1 MRILPFDRAFSL
13 RYSACLLAGAAA
25 LAASPA
31 ACSRDSAGSAGEKEA
46 SIERPAAAAAKMAAI
61 RARFPAALAITDDV
75 RLIEDAASGTI
86 RPVLA
91 AASRG
96 VATIDL
102 PRRADGL
109 VHLTEDASHLHVA
122 FSLEGAAPTPVALE
136 GGLALYVGAAPGG
149 GDVIHL
155 PSASGTEDL
164 VHYERAPAQ
173 EELRYRVDVRDV
185 AGLRLFAGTLEFLDV
200 AGVPLLRVA
209 PPYVLDADGGP
220 HEATLTL
227 EGCAADSSALAPFG
241 RPVTSPGAAFCTV
254 HVDWRAAQVTY
265 PALVDPLWQS
275 TLNTLITPRRRH
287 TMTTLSPSDP
297 KSLVLVAGG
306 FAAINGSP
314 VKTAEIYDPLSR
326 RFTATGSLNVA
337 RGAHTATSLTKVAA
351 PFGPT
356 APVLI
361 AGGADGADGAVDAS
375 AADAGVSPVVA
386 GTPLASIEIYDPVT
400 GLFQTD
406 PTSMANPRFGH
417 SATLF
422 ADRTVL
428 LAGGTTLPLNQPA
441 NTASVYTFTS
451 VVGSV
456 VTSTL
461 TSVSGT
467 TPTMASARTGLA
479 SVRLATGRVLL
490 TGGFVL
496 AGGALQALQSA
507 ELYDPATDSFVP
519 IPFAGG
525 GIPQMSVQRGFHT
538 ATSIGGGLVLIAGG
552 ITNTA
557 GGTYPTAVDLY
568 ADGSVGNVT
577 GFVNQANPISLGTG
591 RSAHSATLLP
601 TGDVLV
607 AGGYNAGSA
616 ISSVETFSAKTSKF
630 TALSTIVPMT
640 ARGDHAALLVNAG
653 DSINA
658 GHTVVVTGG
667 TTSSTN
673 GASALASAQILLQIN
688 GDACTLGDECL
699 SGFCSDGVCCDTAC
713 TQECYACSPATK
725 QSGDQSGTCSYAIQG
740 ADPRVQCLNEIE
752 VHTQCDGKGSTEQI
766 GTTKDCKPGVCG
778 SDNLCST
785 SCKTTANCSL
795 TGFCDLTAP
804 SDAGAGSGTCT
815 PTRINST
822 VCTANEQCVNKH
834 CVDGLCCDLA
844 CDGQCQA
851 CDIPGFPGKCLPIG
865 SESVP
870 EQPHPNLGG
879 TPPRAA
885 CDGVVGDVV
894 TSCAGRCTGG
904 KPDPLVCY
912 YPGPTE
918 TLQSKACADVPGAAS
933 TLTDYPCDSKG
944 KNTEAVSD
952 CGGFLCADA
961 SSCKTACAI
970 DAECIADWVCT
981 DKICQQLTGP
991 LCDGTNILRRPASQG
1006 GNAACADHYTCPAGA
1021 TACRTDCDAVTDCTD
1036 DFVCNND
1043 RKCVERLDAPV
1054 LSACTMGTPGSSTG
1068 GPIPWIIALAA
1079 LAAARRRAR

>member
-1 MRILPFDRAFSL
+1 MRTPPFDRAFSL
-13 RYSACLLAGAAA
+13 RHSACLLAGAAA

-46 SIERPAAAAAKMAAI
+46 SSEQPAPAAAKIAAI
-61 RARFPAALAITDDV
+61 RARFPAALALPDDV
-75 RLIEDAASGTI
+75 RLLENAASETI

-91 AASRG
+91 TASRSL
-96 VATIDL
+96 ATVDL

-109 VHLTEDASHLHVA
+109 VHLTEDASHLHIA
-122 FSLEGAAPTPVALE
+122 FSLEGASAAPVVLE
-136 GGLALYVGAAPGG
+136 GGLALYAGAAPGG

-164 VHYERAPAQ
+164 VYYERAPAQ

-185 AGLRLFAGTLEFLDV
+185 AGLRLVAGTLEFLDA
-200 AGVPLLRVA
+200 AGAPRLRVA
-209 PPYVLDADGGP
+209 PPYVLDADGRR
-220 HEATLTL
+220 HEAALAI
-227 EGCAADSSALAPFG
+227 EGCAADRSALAPFG

-254 HVDWRAAQVTY
+254 LVDWRAVHVTY

-275 TLNTLITPRRRH
+275 TLNTLITPRLRH
-287 TMTTLSPSDP
+287 TMTTLNPSDP

-306 FAAINGSP
+306 FAAINGAP
-314 VKTAEIYDPLSR
+314 LKTAEIYDPLSR
-326 RFTATGSLNVA
+326 RFTATGSLSVA
-337 RGAHTATSLTKVAA
+337 RGSHTATSLTKIAA
-351 PFGPT
+351 PLQFGP
-356 APVLI
+356 AEPVLL
-361 AGGADGADGAVDAS
+361 AGGADS
-375 AADAGVSPVVA
+375 A
-386 GTPLASIEIYDPVT
+386 GTPLASVEIYDPVT

-406 PTSMANPRFGH
+406 PLSMANPRFGH

-451 VVGSV
+451 LVGGV
-456 VTSTL
+456 LTSTL

-467 TPTMASARTGLA
+467 TPLMASARTGLA
-479 SVRLATGRVLL
+479 SVRLAFGRVLL

-496 AGGALQALQSA
+496 AGGSLQALQSA
-507 ELYDPATDSFVP
+507 ELYDPATDSFLP
-519 IPFAGG
+519 IPSAGG
-525 GIPQMSVQRGFHT
+525 GILQMSVQRGFHT
-538 ATSIGGGLVLIAGG
+538 ATAIGGGLFLLAGG

-577 GFVNQANPISLGTG
+577 GFVNQASPISLGTG
-591 RSAHSATLLP
+591 RSAHTATRLP

-616 ISSVETFSAKTSKF
+616 IAAVETFSAKNSKF
-630 TALSTIVPMT
+630 TALSTLVPMT

-658 GHTVVVTGG
+658 GHTVLVTGG

-673 GASALASAQILLQIN
+673 GATALAGAQILLQIN

-699 SGFCSDGVCCDTAC
+699 SGFCADGVCCDTAC

-725 QSGDQSGTCSYAIQG
+725 QSGDKSGTCGDAMKG

-778 SDNLCST
+778 SNNLCST
-785 SCKTTANCSL
+785 SCKETKDCSL
-795 TGFCDLTAP
+795 TGFCDLTAQ
-804 SDAGAGSGTCT
+804 SDAGAGPGTCT
-815 PTRINST
+815 PTRLNST
-822 VCTANEQCVNKH
+822 VCTADEQCVNKH

-844 CDGQCQA
+844 CEGQCQA

-865 SESVP
+865 SASLP

-879 TPPRAA
+879 TKPRAA
-885 CDGVVGDVV
+885 CDGVASGVV
-894 TSCAGRCTGG
+894 TSCAGRCTGA
-904 KPDPLVCY
+904 PDPLLCQ
-912 YPGPTE
+912 YPDATK
-918 TLQSKACADVPGAAS
+918 TLQGTTCADVPGAKS
-933 TLTDYPCDSKG
+933 TLTAYPCDSKG
-944 KNTEAVSD
+944 TNTEAVSD

-961 SSCKTACAI
+961 SLCKTACAI
-970 DAECIADWVCT
+970 DAECLADWVCT
-981 DKICQQLTGP
+981 DKVCQQLTGP
-991 LCDGTNILRRPASQG
+991 LCDGTNLLRRPAAQG
-1006 GNAACADHYTCPAGA
+1006 GNTPCADHFTCPVAA
-1021 TACRTDCDAVTDCTD
+1021 TACRTDCDAVTDCAD
-1036 DFVCNND
+1036 GRVCNND
-1043 RKCVERLDAPV
+1043 RQCVDRVVAPTE
-1054 LSACTMGTPGSSTG
+1054 LSSCSTSQPGSSTG
-1068 GPIPWIIALAA
+1068 GPVPWALALGA
-1079 LAAARRRAR
+1079 LAVLRRRAR